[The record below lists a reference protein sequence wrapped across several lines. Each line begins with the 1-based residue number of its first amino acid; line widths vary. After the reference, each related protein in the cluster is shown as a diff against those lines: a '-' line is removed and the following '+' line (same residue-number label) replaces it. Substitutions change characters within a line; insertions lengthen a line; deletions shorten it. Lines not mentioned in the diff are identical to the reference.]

1 MRLAFVV
8 QRYGNEINGGA
19 ELHCRWIAERLAV
32 DHDVEVF
39 TTCAYEYLLWKNHFP
54 EGTEEVNGLP
64 VHRFPVE
71 RQRDLTRFR
80 DISQRVFNEEHSET
94 DELRWVEENGPYSPA
109 LVQAITREEGRFDLV
124 FFFCYRY
131 YTSFHG
137 VNALGRK
144 AVLVPTA
151 EEDEAV
157 FLPIFAQM
165 FTRPRAIVHNSVE
178 ERDLVR
184 RVTGGRAA
192 PGEVVGVGV
201 EVPGD
206 VGSVE
211 AFREKHNL
219 DGPFM
224 LYIGR
229 IDWNK
234 GCDLLFDHFITHSRI
249 RHLFARLVLIG
260 TPVLP
265 IPEHPDII
273 HLGGVGDMEK
283 YQALD
288 ACSMLVVPSRYESL
302 CMVVLEAWGRNRPV
316 LVNSHCPVL
325 EGQVHR
331 ANGGLSYRNF
341 EEFSHSVNLLLER
354 PALGGQL
361 GRQGNAYYLANY
373 TWDRVMGQYQDL
385 LKSLA

>member
-19 ELHCRWIAERLAV
+19 ELHCRWIAERLSAN
-32 DHDVEVF
+32 HQVEVF
-39 TTCAYEYLLWKNHFP
+39 TTCAYEYLLWKNHYP
-54 EGTEEVNGLP
+54 EGTEDVNGIP
-64 VHRFPVE
+64 VHRFAVE
-71 RQRDLTRFR
+71 RQRDLDSFSE
-80 DISQRVFNEEHSET
+80 ISHRVFHQQHSEE

-109 LVQAITREEGRFDLV
+109 LVEAIRSEEGRFDFV
-124 FFFCYRY
+124 IFFCYRY

-137 VNALGRK
+137 VQALGRK
-144 AVLVPTA
+144 AILVPTA

-157 FLPIFAQM
+157 FLGVFARM
-165 FTRPRAIVHNSVE
+165 FGLPRAIVHNSVE
-178 ERDLVR
+178 EQDLVR
-184 RVTGGRAA
+184 RVTGGQAA

-201 EVPGD
+201 EIPED
-206 VGSVE
+206 VGSTE
-211 AFREKHNL
+211 DFRRRHDL
-219 DGPFM
+219 DGPFL

-234 GCDLLFDHFITHSRI
+234 GCDQLFEYFISHSRI
-249 RHLFARLVLIG
+249 RHLFTRLVLIG
-260 TPVLP
+260 TPVLQ

-273 HLGGVGDMEK
+273 HLGGVDDREK

-316 LVNSHCPVL
+316 LVNGRCPVL
-325 EGQVHR
+325 EGQVRR
-331 ANGGLSYRNF
+331 ADGGLSYRSF
-341 EEFSHSVNLLLER
+341 EEFSHSLNLLLEQ
-354 PALGGQL
+354 PGLGRSL

-373 TWDRVMGQYQDL
+373 TWERVMGQYEQLLRDL
-385 LKSLA
+385 S

>member
-1 MRLAFVV
+1 VRLAFVV

-32 DHDVEVF
+32 DHEVEVF
-39 TTCAYEYLLWKNHFP
+39 TTCAYEYLLWKNHYP
-54 EGTEEVNGLP
+54 EGTEVVNSIP

-71 RQRDLTRFR
+71 RQRDLNRFR
-80 DISQRVFNEEHSET
+80 DISQRVFDQEHSEA
-94 DELRWVEENGPYSPA
+94 DELQWIEENGPYAPA
-109 LVQAITREEGRFDLV
+109 LVEAIRSQEGRFDLV

-157 FLPIFAQM
+157 FLKVFARM
-165 FTRPRAIVHNSVE
+165 FTQPRAIVHNSVE

-211 AFREKHNL
+211 AFREKHGL

-273 HLGGVGDMEK
+273 HLGGVDDMEK
-283 YQALD
+283 YQAID

-325 EGQVHR
+325 EGQVRR
-331 ANGGLSYRNF
+331 ADGGLSYRNF
-341 EEFSHSVNLLLER
+341 EEFSHSVNMLLER
-354 PALGGQL
+354 PALGRQL

-373 TWDRVMGQYQDL
+373 TWDRVMGQYRQL
-385 LKSLA
+385 LKNLA

>member
-8 QRYGNEINGGA
+8 QRFGMEIRGGA
-19 ELHCRWIAERLAV
+19 ELHCRWIAERLSAH
-32 DHDVEVF
+32 HDVEVF
-39 TTCAYEYLLWKNHFP
+39 TTCAYEYLLWKNHYP
-54 EGTEEVNGLP
+54 EGTEEINGIP

-71 RQRDLTRFR
+71 RQRNLDRFS
-80 DISQRVFNEEHSET
+80 DISHHVFHQGQSEE
-94 DELRWVEENGPYSPA
+94 DELLWVEENGPYSPA
-109 LVQAITREEGRFDLV
+109 LVEAIEREESRFDFV

-131 YTSFHG
+131 YTSYHG
-137 VNALGRK
+137 VKALGRK
-144 AVLVPTA
+144 AILVPTA

-157 FLPIFAQM
+157 HLGVFARM
-165 FTRPRAIVHNSVE
+165 FGLPRAMVHNSVE
-178 ERDLVR
+178 EQELIH

-201 EVPGD
+201 KIPENVGPAGD
-206 VGSVE
+206 
-211 AFREKHNL
+211 FRRKHGL
-219 DGPFM
+219 DAPFL

-234 GCDLLFDHFITHSRI
+234 GCDQLFEYFISHSRI

-260 TPVLP
+260 TPVLQ
-265 IPEHPDII
+265 IPQHPDII
-273 HLGGVGDMEK
+273 HLGGVDDREK

-316 LVNSHCPVL
+316 LVNGRCPVL
-325 EGQVHR
+325 EGQVRR
-331 ANGGLSYRNF
+331 ADGGLSYRNF
-341 EEFSHSVNLLLER
+341 EEFSHAINLFLER
-354 PALGGQL
+354 PALGRTL

-373 TWDRVMGQYQDL
+373 TWDRVIGQYESLLRDL
-385 LKSLA
+385 A